1 MLLFSSDH
9 KHCLK
14 CLHLLCS
21 SFVAVLS
28 VLFKHSNIVHKTK
41 ETNSPT
47 FATEFFW
54 KLLFSI
60 SFKIY
65 FLIDSK
71 IFHQTFTGAHGKY
84 KIISFL
90 SLKSILCWLHT
101 TEKIFI
107 SKTLR
112 LSGSIQFDVVK
123 EMYYTDNKPPWTFIS
138 LQVRLSFLCSVH

>member
-1 MLLFSSDH
+1 MYIIPNCDLYKEGWFIGSWNFYPVSLTQNVKSWNILKPILKRKVVYSKCYLLLFSSDH

-41 ETNSPT
+41 EANYPT
-47 FATEFFW
+47 FATEFYW

-84 KIISFL
+84 KIISFSL
-90 SLKSILCWLHT
+90 S
-101 TEKIFI
+101 
-107 SKTLR
+107 
-112 LSGSIQFDVVK
+112 
-123 EMYYTDNKPPWTFIS
+123 
-138 LQVRLSFLCSVH
+138 